1 MPIDFCPILQVRFFR
16 TDSGTEPVREWL
28 NQLAKDFRR
37 EIGTDI
43 KTVQFG
49 WPLGMPTVRKLD
61 GGLWEIRSHHDG
73 NIARV
78 IFTINGTNMV
88 LLHGFIKKS
97 QKLPAHDL
105 KVAKQRKAKL
115 QVST

>member
-1 MPIDFCPILQVRFFR
+1 MPADIPPILQVRFFV
-16 TDSGTEPVREWL
+16 TDSGNEPVREWL
-28 NQLAKDFRR
+28 NQLPRSARR

-49 WPLGMPTVRKLD
+49 WPLGMPTVRKLES
-61 GGLWEIRSHHDG
+61 GLWEVRTDLG
-73 NIARV
+73 DTIARV
-78 IFTINGTNMV
+78 IFSIVGANMV

-97 QKLPAHDL
+97 QKFPAPDM

-115 QVST
+115 RVNT